1 MVDGHMWGQTNV
13 GQTNVGRTKLTSP
26 KICSPIGRRE
36 LSAAFLSQKDE
47 QIENQKLHYLQDG
60 VAADRKKRS
69 AKIMPPQSV
78 FEHIFKL

>member
-1 MVDGHMWGQTNV
+1 
-13 GQTNVGRTKLTSP
+13 
-26 KICSPIGRRE
+26 
-36 LSAAFLSQKDE
+36 LSQKDE